1 MALIGFMVNQK
12 SLWKISYN
20 GVTYEMFSSI

>member
-1 MALIGFMVNQK
+1 MALIGFTVNQK